1 MPDLPPIKRGG
12 QGPIDTFDFL
22 KQKSNAG
29 AGFDMKDFDDLESSA
44 NNEEKKEDTRSMAEV
59 MRDKREATEKELLKK
74 QST

>member
-1 MPDLPPIKRGG
+1 
-12 QGPIDTFDFL
+12 
-22 KQKSNAG
+22 
-29 AGFDMKDFDDLESSA
+29 MKDFDDLESSA